1 MCIHLSLESIP
12 LRMTS
17 IWVGDVS
24 CLLFCAL
31 GMYTV
36 TSLRFSFSVGGF
48 FFQTGHSFD
57 DVDCLGDGLPLFVFI
72 PTKLGPE
79 LYIITFIAAGVC
91 G

>member
-1 MCIHLSLESIP
+1 MGW
-12 LRMTS
+12 R
-17 IWVGDVS
+17 
-24 CLLFCAL
+24 CLLSVVLCAGIVHRHISQISLFCW
-31 GMYTV
+31 G
-36 TSLRFSFSVGGF
+36 FFFF

-57 DVDCLGDGLPLFVFI
+57 DVECLGDGLPLFVFI

>member
-1 MCIHLSLESIP
+1 MSLVCCSVRWECTPSHLSDFP
-12 LRMTS
+12 F
-17 IWVGDVS
+17 
-24 CLLFCAL
+24 LLGF
-31 GMYTV
+31 
-36 TSLRFSFSVGGF
+36 FFFF

-57 DVDCLGDGLPLFVFI
+57 DVECLGDGLPLFVFI